1 MLLISVITSPFSGQD
16 RQTGIGPGG
25 RFSEMTDVVRAF
37 ARPAAND
44 NLPFAARVKAEI
56 AEAARAMGKPYS
68 DYELLRLA
76 ADASELVRSAKSRSG
91 MKRDQ
96 M

>member
-1 MLLISVITSPFSGQD
+1 MRL
-16 RQTGIGPGG
+16 GPI
-25 RFSEMTDVVRAF
+25 RSLREVTDVVRAF

-56 AEAARAMGKPYS
+56 AEAAGVVGRPYS
-68 DYELLRLA
+68 DYELLKLA
-76 ADASELVRSAKSRSG
+76 ADASELVRSANSRLG